1 MRRTNKSKVFFKLLS
16 DEINSAGEK
25 SIKNSLREVLTS
37 AHDIAQNE
45 ISLRPKTKWST
56 GRYANSFRYA
66 VSYGSLSNFKE
77 TTYGYNKIQHVLDRI
92 DVKTPQT
99 IVMYN
104 VAKNPENGYPY
115 HLNVDRLGWKTI
127 GVAHGHPVSAKQ
139 PFTPTTNPWGII
151 TKVKAALQNH
161 PYLTI
166 R

>member
-25 SIKNSLREVLTS
+25 SIK
-37 AHDIAQNE
+37 DIIRSTLSYAKHVARSE
-45 ISLRPKTKWST
+45 IGSRNKTKWST
-56 GRYANSFRYA
+56 GRYENSFRYA

-115 HLNVDRLGWKTI
+115 HLNVDELGWRSI
-127 GVAHGHPVSAKQ
+127 GVSKGHPVSAKH
-139 PFTPTTNPWGII
+139 PFKPTINPWGII
-151 TKVKAALQNH
+151 TKVKAALQND

>member
-1 MRRTNKSKVFFKLLS
+1 MSRTSNPKVFFKLVAK
-16 DEINSAGEK
+16 EIASAG
-25 SIKNSLREVLTS
+25 KNALQESLKEVLTES
-37 AHDIAQNE
+37 YDIAQNE

-77 TTYGYNKIQHVLDRI
+77 TIYGYNKLEHILNQI
-92 DVKTPQT
+92 DTKTPQT
-99 IVMYN
+99 VVMYN

>member
-25 SIKNSLREVLTS
+25 SIKDTIRSVLFDAYRT
-37 AHDIAQNE
+37 ARAE
-45 ISLRPKTKWST
+45 ICIRNKTKWST
-56 GRYANSFRYA
+56 GRYATSFRYA

-77 TTYGYNKIQHVLDRI
+77 TTYGYNKIQHVLERI

-115 HLNVDRLGWKTI
+115 HLNVDELGWRSI
-127 GVAHGHPVSAKQ
+127 GVSHGHPVSAKH
-139 PFTPTTNPWGII
+139 PFKPTINPWGII

>member
-1 MRRTNKSKVFFKLLS
+1 MRRTSNSKVFFKLLS

-25 SIKNSLREVLTS
+25 SIKDIMRSVLFQ
-37 AHDIAQNE
+37 AKFIARSE
-45 ISLRPKTKWST
+45 IAFRNKTKWST

-77 TTYGYNKIQHVLDRI
+77 TTYGYNKIQHVLDKI
-92 DVKTPQT
+92 DAKTPQT

-104 VAKNPENGYPY
+104 VAKNPINGYPY
-115 HLNVDRLGWKTI
+115 PLNVDELGWRTI
-127 GVAHGHPVSAKQ
+127 GVSHGHPVSAKH
-139 PFTPTTNPWGII
+139 PFKPTTNPWGII

>member
-1 MRRTNKSKVFFKLLS
+1 MSKTSNPKVFFKFMS
-16 DEINSAGEK
+16 KEIDSIGKKALQE
-25 SIKNSLREVLTS
+25 SIKEVLTD

-45 ISLRPKTKWST
+45 ISLIPKTKWST

-66 VSYGSLSNFKE
+66 VLYGSLSSFKE
-77 TTYGYNKIQHVLDRI
+77 TIYGYSKLEHILNQI
-92 DVKTPQT
+92 DAKTPQT

-115 HLNVDRLGWKTI
+115 HLNVDELGWRSI
-127 GVAHGHPVSAKQ
+127 GVSKGHPVSAKH
-139 PFTPTTNPWGII
+139 PFTPTTKPWGII